1 VLIRWI
7 VERQD
12 IASPQATGAERS
24 RRNHAG
30 RAATVGG
37 HLLPAVLIRMVLAE
51 ASQTAP
57 LPPPC
62 SVAVLHPPL
71 RVPRHGGGAVAVR
84 RRSTR
89 VTDSSPSTA
98 GNAMAA
104 HRTPTNDG
112 VFFNKTGRRTGLG
125 SAPRNNKATR
135 VLTPPGRT
143 SKSSARVSSRRVIK
157 LPCARARPHFQR
169 PSRGPTG
176 PRPEPIRIRV
186 RRAGEHR
193 PVPAWILT

>member
-1 VLIRWI
+1 MCFGGVLPIIREI
-7 VERQD
+7 R
-12 IASPQATGAERS
+12 AS
-24 RRNHAG
+24 
-30 RAATVGG
+30 VGVF
-37 HLLPAVLIRMVLAE
+37 PR
-51 ASQTAP
+51 
-57 LPPPC
+57 C
-62 SVAVLHPPL
+62 SVAVA
-71 RVPRHGGGAVAVR
+71 VPHLLVQVRRHGGGAVAVR
-84 RRSTR
+84 RHSNRQI
-89 VTDSSPSTA
+89 PSTA

-104 HRTPTNDG
+104 HRIPTHDG
-112 VFFNKTGRRTGLG
+112 VFFNKTGRQTGLG